1 MTAMP
6 VAQPM
11 IAQEFLALP
20 VPERGR
26 PWNLIDGEVVVNE
39 PAALHGHVH
48 TNLLL
53 ALGNWSRAKPGR
65 GHAVLPRDVGI
76 DRRNVF
82 QPDVLWYAEGRLPD
96 PYSPPPY
103 AMPDIAIEV
112 RSPSTWRYD
121 IGAKKAIYERHRL
134 PELWLADTVASTALI
149 FRRSRPGAPGFDVA
163 AELEAGDELTSPLL
177 PGFALPIAEA
187 FRIP

>member
-1 MTAMP
+1 MAIVP
-6 VAQPM
+6 VAEKMTVEEFIALQLSQPDRWL
-11 IAQEFLALP
+11 E
-20 VPERGR
+20 
-26 PWNLIDGEVVVNE
+26 LIDGEVVVNE

-121 IGAKKAIYERHRL
+121 IGAKKATYERHRL

-163 AELEAGDELTSPLL
+163 AELEVGDELTSPLL